1 MNVENKKIWDE
12 IFQKQPPVNNDDDCC
27 VMCERENGEYVPAT
41 PLGFDDEQK
50 TFDALKE
57 IIETAI
63 KVKKYKTWHI
73 GSGLVET
80 YTEDKSPIE
89 EFDVVYLFS
98 KSWEEPLF
106 PVLVKEITDKV
117 IKVQWIGG
125 KENEDIINKEIPY
138 KQ

>member
-1 MNVENKKIWDE
+1 MNVESKKIWDG
-12 IFQKQPPVNNDDDCC
+12 IFQKQPPVNDDDCC
-27 VMCERENGEYVPAT
+27 EMCESENGEYVPAT

-57 IIETAI
+57 IIEAAI

-73 GSGLVET
+73 GSKLEET
-80 YTEDKSPIE
+80 YTEDKTPIE
-89 EFDVVYLFS
+89 EFDVIYLFS
-98 KSWEEPLF
+98 KSWEVPVF

-125 KENEDIINKEIPY
+125 KENEDIINEEISY

>member
-1 MNVENKKIWDE
+1 MNIENKKIWDE
-12 IFQKQPPVNNDDDCC
+12 IFQQQPPVNNDDCC
-27 VMCERENGEYVPAT
+27 VMCESENGEYVPAT

-63 KVKKYKTWHI
+63 KVKKYKSWHI
-73 GSGLVET
+73 GSNLVEA
-80 YTEDKSPIE
+80 YTEDKTPIE
-89 EFDVVYLFS
+89 EFDVIYLFS

-125 KENEDIINKEIPY
+125 KENEDIISKEISY
-138 KQ
+138 RQ

>member
-1 MNVENKKIWDE
+1 MNVENKKIWDR
-12 IFQKQPPVNNDDDCC
+12 IFQQQPPVNNDDYCE
-27 VMCERENGEYVPAT
+27 MCENENGEYIPAT
-41 PLGFDDEQK
+41 PLGFDNEQK

-63 KVKKYKTWHI
+63 KLKKYKTWHI
-73 GSGLVET
+73 GSNLVET

-89 EFDVVYLFS
+89 EFDVIYLFS

-125 KENEDIINKEIPY
+125 KENEDIISKEISY
-138 KQ
+138 RQ